1 MSASGAAAPYLHH
14 TVDNHSGQLA
24 SLETV
29 VNYMSQCAPRWERG
43 GPLGPPRK
51 IRLLAGVAFPFSAVL
66 GSRPTAMGRVI
77 RGQRKGAG
85 SVFRAHVKHRKG
97 AARLRAVDF
106 AERHGYIKGIVKD
119 IIHDPGRGAPLAK
132 VVFRDPYRFKKRTE
146 LFIAAEGIHTGQFV
160 YCGKKAQLNIGNVL
174 PVGTMP
180 EGTIVCCLEEKP
192 GDRGK
197 LARASGNYATVISH
211 NPETKKTRVKLP
223 SGSKKVISSANR
235 AVVGVVAGGG
245 RIDKPILKAGRA
257 YHKYKAKRNCWP
269 RVRGVAMNPVEHPFG
284 GGNHQHIG
292 KPSTIRR
299 DAPAGRKV
307 GLIAARRTGRLRG
320 TKTVQEKEN

>member
-1 MSASGAAAPYLHH
+1 
-14 TVDNHSGQLA
+14 
-24 SLETV
+24 
-29 VNYMSQCAPRWERG
+29 
-43 GPLGPPRK
+43 
-51 IRLLAGVAFPFSAVL
+51 
-66 GSRPTAMGRVI
+66 MGRVI

-85 SVFRAHVKHRKG
+85 SVFKAHVKHRKG
-97 AARLRAVDF
+97 AARLRHVDF

-146 LFIAAEGIHTGQFV
+146 LFIAAEGIHTGQFI

-180 EGTIVCCLEEKP
+180 EGTIICCLEEKP
-192 GDRGK
+192 GDRG
-197 LARASGNYATVISH
+197 
-211 NPETKKTRVKLP
+211 KLP

>member
-1 MSASGAAAPYLHH
+1 
-14 TVDNHSGQLA
+14 
-24 SLETV
+24 
-29 VNYMSQCAPRWERG
+29 
-43 GPLGPPRK
+43 
-51 IRLLAGVAFPFSAVL
+51 
-66 GSRPTAMGRVI
+66 MGRVI

-85 SVFRAHVKHRKG
+85 SVFKAHVKHRKG
-97 AARLRAVDF
+97 AARLRHVDF
-106 AERHGYIKGIVKD
+106 AERHGYIKGIV
-119 IIHDPGRGAPLAK
+119 
-132 VVFRDPYRFKKRTE
+132 
-146 LFIAAEGIHTGQFV
+146 
-160 YCGKKAQLNIGNVL
+160 
-174 PVGTMP
+174 
-180 EGTIVCCLEEKP
+180 
-192 GDRGK
+192 
-197 LARASGNYATVISH
+197 
-211 NPETKKTRVKLP
+211 
-223 SGSKKVISSANR
+223 KKVISSANR

>member
-1 MSASGAAAPYLHH
+1 
-14 TVDNHSGQLA
+14 
-24 SLETV
+24 
-29 VNYMSQCAPRWERG
+29 
-43 GPLGPPRK
+43 
-51 IRLLAGVAFPFSAVL
+51 
-66 GSRPTAMGRVI
+66 MGRVI

-197 LARASGNYATVISH
+197 LARASGNYAT
-211 NPETKKTRVKLP
+211 
-223 SGSKKVISSANR
+223 KVISSANR